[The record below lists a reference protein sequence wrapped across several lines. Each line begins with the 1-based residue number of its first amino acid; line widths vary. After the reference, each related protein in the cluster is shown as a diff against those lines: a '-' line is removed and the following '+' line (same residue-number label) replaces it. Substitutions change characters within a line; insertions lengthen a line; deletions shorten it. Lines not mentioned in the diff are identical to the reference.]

1 MANSGRWTATELKYL
16 DHLVGCYLAGILD
29 DSDDEAERLT
39 MRQYVARQ
47 LRCDPMRVTKRLKKG
62 KMLANARL
70 QANFNRRVYH
80 KLTNYSAL
88 DVERLMALKDARNK
102 FLAELEAKIAKK
114 DGCDAAP
121 RVTRGY
127 LSLSEQLNGAP
138 DTHELQHEAH
148 AMLLLRGSAEAVW
161 TI

>member
-1 MANSGRWTATELKYL
+1 MANSGRWTAAELKYL
-16 DHLVGCYLAGILD
+16 DHLVGCYLTGILD

-39 MRQYVARQ
+39 LRQYVARQ

-80 KLTNYSAL
+80 KLIDYSAL

-102 FLAELEAKIAKK
+102 FLAELESKVAKK
-114 DGCDAAP
+114 EGSEP

-138 DTHELQHEAH
+138 GTHELQHEAH
-148 AMLLLRGSAEAVW
+148 AMLLLRGNAEAVW